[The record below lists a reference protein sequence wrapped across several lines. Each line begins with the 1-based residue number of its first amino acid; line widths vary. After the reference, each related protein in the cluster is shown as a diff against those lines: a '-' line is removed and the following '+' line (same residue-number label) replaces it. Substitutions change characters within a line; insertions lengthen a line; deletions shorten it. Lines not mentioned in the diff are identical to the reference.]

1 MSTIKKLLALVLALT
16 MVLSATAFAGYTVVP
31 YGDADG
37 IAAGAE
43 EAVQLLY
50 SLNIM
55 KGDNKG
61 NFNPEATI
69 TRAEVAKMIYVVLNY
84 GEDDLAK
91 NYTGAKFFS
100 DVEAGAWYEG
110 YVNYAASIKLVQ
122 GRPDGT
128 FGPNDPVTCAEAA
141 KMLLTAIGYS
151 AEARG
156 YIGANWDKQ
165 VLSDA
170 SILGLLDGY
179 DYNTQTY
186 APRQWV
192 AVMFFNALTEA
203 LTYDTIIPTTFNS
216 LLTGQNYGSY
226 TTMGWKY
233 FGLYAWEGII
243 TANEYADLYG
253 EKALS
258 GENTK
263 IDDGEYVF
271 KNWTTDLTE
280 IGEYRC
286 GWAVE
291 DGSKDK
297 VVYVGGE
304 EENTVYSYGVAKTL
318 SDSKFKSNTG
328 LKKGGEYFV
337 NFDKASLPSSTGYG
351 DWLRVVDNDDDGT
364 ADYVFI
370 TEFVMGEVTK
380 VAKDETVTLSI
391 LDEEG
396 DKIASDEFEMTA
408 AVAKGDI
415 ILYTKIDGV
424 EYVEL
429 APSFT
434 GVTSKYTYAD
444 DSLTVEGV
452 DYIESDVDNE
462 TGYPD
467 ELENVKRKTEYTFYQ
482 DFFGNIRIYVLPT
495 EAAND
500 LVLLTDAYYE
510 TNRSG
515 KVAAVDA
522 YLDGE
527 IKDVDVSTS
536 SSTDWKSFIETPANS
551 NNAWDKLIEYKGDE
565 YNSAAT
571 PVGALTNLAFYDL
584 DEDGV
589 ISLYDVITYATN
601 KKGETVYN
609 TVEVDLIDLDETP
622 AKAGQTAYYGEY
634 TYVEYETDANGDY
647 VVDADGEL
655 VVKSTTTDSDVKVQ
669 TNKDTVYYY
678 VSYPNGSPVVKTVTG
693 YKNSYDVLANRTIR
707 AMYAVATNVDAD
719 SSDDAYWVAD
729 VIVIETKSTVYN
741 AGDDIVLAYNVNN
754 KTVSDYA
761 NVSVIGEEGTD
772 TLNVTNVNGYNT
784 FKKAQITVLDFYFNT
799 EDEDGE
805 SRIDLVDCD
814 TVDEWAEYGIY
825 TATVD
830 RENVLYDYVVT
841 TAGDDLDY
849 DENTVVYDIS
859 KGTSK
864 NSVTTEDDDE
874 DALVLATGETYIL
887 IADDDYVVYAILVD
901 DAITEALYDKIV
913 GTPGLSAAQDAAVEA
928 LEKYIVDALKAA
940 DTEGVIADY
949 EDVLADDEIEL
960 GLWATGDHDTMAEA
974 VETWS
979 AELGTKADAEIEAHL
994 TAVKAV
1000 ADQAVAKYIELVNAA
1015 QDAAEADAEAAL
1027 ADLTVE
1033 VENGKSATVKAAVK
1047 KAAEKATE
1055 CDCAVAFKANYEALG
1070 SGDEA
1075 SIDFVITVTVGNID
1089 VPVDVA
1095 VTVIVK

>member
-243 TANEYADLYG
+243 VANEYADLYDD
-253 EKALS
+253 ETLS
-258 GENTK
+258 SENTR
-263 IDDGEYVF
+263 IADGDDEYKF

-304 EENTVYSYGVAKTL
+304 EENTVYTSGAAENL
-318 SDSKFKSNTG
+318 STDSKFKSATG
-328 LKKGGEYFV
+328 LKKGGEYFK
-337 NFDKASLPSSTGYG
+337 NFDESKAFSETGYG
-351 DWLRVVDNDDDGT
+351 DWLRVVDNDDDGY
-364 ADYVFI
+364 ADYVFL
-370 TEFVMGEVTK
+370 TEFTMAEVTK

-396 DKIASDEFEMTA
+396 EKIASDEFEMSA

-415 ILYTKIDGV
+415 VLYTKIDGV

-444 DSLTVEGV
+444 GTLTVEGV
-452 DYIESDVDNE
+452 DYYQSEVANK

-495 EAAND
+495 EGAKD
-500 LVLLTDAYYE
+500 FVLLTDGYYE
-510 TNRSG
+510 ENRSS
-515 KVAAVDA
+515 KIAAVDA

-527 IKDVDVSTS
+527 IKDTDVSRG
-536 SSTDWKSFIETPANS
+536 SSTDWTSFIDNTGTS
-551 NNAWDKLIEYKGDE
+551 NNAWDKLKEYIGDE
-565 YNSAAT
+565 YNKNAD
-571 PVGALTNLAFYDL
+571 PVGALTNLARYDL

-589 ISLYDVITYATN
+589 MSLYDVITYATN
-601 KKGETVYN
+601 KKGDTVYN
-609 TVEVDLIDLDETP
+609 SVEVDLIDLDEAE

-634 TYVEYETDANGDY
+634 TYVEYETNDKGEY
-647 VVDADGEL
+647 VDAAGNVTQDFDEL
-655 VVKSTTTDSDVKVQ
+655 EIKTTTPDNNVKVQ
-669 TNKDTVYYY
+669 TNKDTVFYY

-693 YKNSYDVLANRTIR
+693 YKNSYDVKENRDIR
-707 AMYAVATNVDAD
+707 AMYAIATNVDAD
-719 SSDDAYWVAD
+719 SEGDAYWVAD
-729 VIVIETKSTVYN
+729 VIVIETKYTVYN
-741 AGDDIVLAYNVNN
+741 EGDAVVLAYNVNN

-784 FKKAQITVLDFYFNT
+784 FKKAQITVLDFYLNT

-805 SRIDLVDCD
+805 SRIDKITGDWSD
-814 TVDEWAEYGIY
+814 YGIY

-830 RENVLYDYVVT
+830 KENVLYDYVVT
-841 TAGDDLDY
+841 TPDAAGKTTDLEY

-864 NSVTTEDDDE
+864 NTVTTEDDYE
-874 DALVLATGETYIL
+874 DALVLETGETYIL

-901 DAITEALYDKIV
+901 DTITETLYDKIT
-913 GTPGLSAAQDAAVEA
+913 GDNTASQSSAIAAIKKAFKDAGLSSKDLEDDEIVVINDKTMADLLKAWSDHIDTLETEAEVEAFEADALALVPGIAETYLTAVNTPVIEAAAKAVAEITSVEVESGKWSAVKAAITKAVEA
-928 LEKYIVDALKAA
+928 VKNVSDVTVTTTDAGFDPIAA
-940 DTEGVIADY
+940 GGVADRTVSVSY
-949 EDVLADDEIEL
+949 EVAGTTVEIEK
-960 GLWATGDHDTMAEA
+960 T
-974 VETWS
+974 
-979 AELGTKADAEIEAHL
+979 
-994 TAVKAV
+994 
-1000 ADQAVAKYIELVNAA
+1000 
-1015 QDAAEADAEAAL
+1015 
-1027 ADLTVE
+1027 
-1033 VENGKSATVKAAVK
+1033 
-1047 KAAEKATE
+1047 
-1055 CDCAVAFKANYEALG
+1055 
-1070 SGDEA
+1070 
-1075 SIDFVITVTVGNID
+1075 ITVY
-1089 VPVDVA
+1089 VD
-1095 VTVIVK
+1095 